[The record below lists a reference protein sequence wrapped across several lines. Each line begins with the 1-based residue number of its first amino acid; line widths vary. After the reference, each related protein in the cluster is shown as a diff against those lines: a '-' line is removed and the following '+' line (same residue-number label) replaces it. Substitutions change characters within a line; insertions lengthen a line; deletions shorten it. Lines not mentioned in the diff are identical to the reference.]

1 MWWFNQIH
9 LQPLLHYFHLYLMGV
24 EAQSR
29 DVIKPLAPH
38 VSQVVDHIVKGSTS
52 VAVQITNRRKFC
64 CQIACK
70 SVILKS
76 SFIDSWDCHWQI
88 GNSKSSAAHSKLP
101 GESEKIHPWNIRIKL
116 PCKWTR
122 RCGPAIHTSP
132 SRNNRSTPSVSAAG
146 HP

>member
-1 MWWFNQIH
+1 
-9 LQPLLHYFHLYLMGV
+9 MGV

-76 SFIDSWDCHWQI
+76 SFIDS
-88 GNSKSSAAHSKLP
+88 
-101 GESEKIHPWNIRIKL
+101 
-116 PCKWTR
+116 
-122 RCGPAIHTSP
+122 
-132 SRNNRSTPSVSAAG
+132 
-146 HP
+146 